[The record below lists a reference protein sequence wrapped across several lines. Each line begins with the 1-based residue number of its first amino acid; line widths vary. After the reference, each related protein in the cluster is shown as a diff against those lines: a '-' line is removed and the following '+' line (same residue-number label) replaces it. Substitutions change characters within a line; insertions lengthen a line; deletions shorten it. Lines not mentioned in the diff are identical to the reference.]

1 MSRQRIMSGMR
12 PTGRLHLGNYLGA
25 LQNWVRLQDTYECF
39 FAIVD
44 WHALTTG
51 YEDTADLTANV
62 RRLVVDWLSAG
73 VDPERC
79 TIYAQ
84 SDVKEIAELHLLLSM
99 ITPIAW
105 LERVPTYKEQLQQLE
120 GREIHTYGF
129 LGYPMLQAADILV
142 FKAGFVPVGEDQLP
156 HLELTREVARRF
168 NFIYGPVLPEPQ
180 ALLTEVKLLPGV
192 DGRKMSKSYGNDI
205 PMSAEEAMVRE
216 RVQMMITDPARIR
229 KTDPGHPDVCTVHA
243 FHKIFSAER
252 VQEISEGC
260 VKGAFGCVQCK
271 RDLANRLVALIGP
284 LAEKRR
290 YYENRPELVDEVLA
304 GGRDKARRAAAE
316 TVDEVRR
323 AMHIQR

>member
-1 MSRQRIMSGMR
+1 MARQRIMSGMR

-25 LQNWVRLQDTYECF
+25 LENWVRLQDTYDCF

-51 YEDTADLTANV
+51 YEDTKDLTANV
-62 RRLVVDWLSAG
+62 RGLLVDWLSAG
-73 VDPERC
+73 LDPERC
-79 TIYAQ
+79 TIYLQ

-129 LGYPMLQAADILV
+129 LGYPMLQAADILI
-142 FKAGFVPVGEDQLP
+142 FKAGYVPVGEDQLP

-168 NFIYGPVLPEPQ
+168 NSIYAPVLPEPQ

-205 PMSAEEAMVRE
+205 PMSADEAVVR
-216 RVQMMITDPARIR
+216 RKVQMMITDPARIR
-229 KTDPGHPDVCTVHA
+229 KADPGHPDVCTVHA

-252 VQEISEGC
+252 VREIADGC
-260 VKGAFGCVQCK
+260 VKGAFGCVPCK
-271 RDLANRLVALIGP
+271 RDLADRLAGRIGP
-284 LAEKRR
+284 LAERR
-290 YYENRPELVDEVLA
+290 HYYESRPEVLDEVLA
-304 GGRDKARRAAAE
+304 AGRDKARKWAAQ

-323 AMHIQR
+323 AMRIQQ

>member
-1 MSRQRIMSGMR
+1 MARQRIMSGMR

-25 LQNWVRLQDTYECF
+25 LENWVRLQDTYDCF

-51 YEDTADLTANV
+51 YEDTKDLTANV
-62 RRLVVDWLSAG
+62 RGLLVDWLSAG
-73 VDPERC
+73 LDPERC
-79 TIYAQ
+79 TMYLQ

-129 LGYPMLQAADILV
+129 LGYPMLQAADILI
-142 FKAGFVPVGEDQLP
+142 FKAGYVPVGEDQLP

-168 NFIYGPVLPEPQ
+168 NSIYGPVLPEPQ

-205 PMSAEEAMVRE
+205 PMSADEAVVRQK
-216 RVQMMITDPARIR
+216 VQMMITDPARIR
-229 KTDPGHPDVCTVHA
+229 KADPGHPDVCTVHA
-243 FHKIFSAER
+243 FHKIFSSER
-252 VQEISEGC
+252 VQEIAEGC

-271 RDLANRLVALIGP
+271 RDLADRLAGRIGP
-284 LAEKRR
+284 LAERRR
-290 YYENRPELVDEVLA
+290 YYESRPEVLDDILA
-304 GGRDKARRAAAE
+304 AGRDKARKWAAE
-316 TVDEVRR
+316 TVEEVRR
-323 AMHIQR
+323 AMRIQQ